1 MAMNV
6 SLYLSSKT
14 WVHRLDGRTKVL
26 TVLGVFVL
34 ALCFSHPLYLL
45 GVFGFVMGGLAISR
59 AGANVRKTWK
69 LTALLFCYSVALWPF
84 FIEGLTPVPLLNRLG
99 ITWEGVMVGMG
110 MGLRLLIM
118 LWGGIW
124 LLSTT
129 TVEELAQASQRLG
142 LPSHAGFVFSLAFR
156 WVGMLLGA
164 GVGVVQAQRSR
175 GLDVSTG
182 GLLRRIRKYV
192 PLVVPLIGHALRQT
206 NLLAMALESK
216 GFHPLARRHFY
227 SRGKLMLADYAVMC
241 VMVVLVS
248 VSGWLRWIGVGV
260 LDIRF

>member
-1 MAMNV
+1 MNV
-6 SLYLSSKT
+6 SLYLPSKT
-14 WVHRLDGRTKVL
+14 WIHRLDGRTKVL
-26 TVLGVFVL
+26 TVVGVFIV

-45 GVFGFVMGGLAISR
+45 AVFGLVMCGLGFSR
-59 AGANVRKTWK
+59 AGPNVRKMRM
-69 LTALLFCYSVALWPF
+69 LTILLFCYSVALWPF
-84 FIEGLTPVPLLNRLG
+84 FVEGQTPVPFLNSLG

-129 TVEELAQASQRLG
+129 TVEELAQASQQLG
-142 LPSHAGFVFSLAFR
+142 FPSRAGFAFSLAFR

-175 GLDVSTG
+175 GLDMSSG
-182 GLLRRIRKYV
+182 GILKRIRKYV
-192 PLVVPLIGHALRQT
+192 PLVVPVIGHALRQT

-216 GFHPLARRHFY
+216 GFHPSATRHFC
-227 SRGKLMLADYAVMC
+227 STTKLMLPDYVVMC
-241 VMVVLVS
+241 VMGMVVG
-248 VSGWLRWIGVGV
+248 VSGWLRWKGIGI
-260 LDIRF
+260 LHIQF